1 LATPRRDVG
10 ARERGLPSVN
20 QAKAEQRR
28 AVVFGRVRLS
38 GVPPHFWLW
47 SLTAIGLFSVVY
59 WRIAQ
64 GHLES
69 AKAQVMAKQR
79 AIART
84 IGPSI
89 LPFRDKVEGWAT
101 ELAGPYPGDRVIA
114 APAYDQIR
122 QSPGVYLRLR
132 LANAKTAK
140 DIRKAAR
147 VSLHD
152 GFTSCMFVHKDA
164 PDPTQG
170 PACKVTSECAPGK
183 LCNEWSVCTDP
194 PVPYNMRLAYR
205 TLRVLSNEWTDELH
219 GATSEL
225 AVTAYDR
232 DLDSVTRY
240 DVRIAAEILARSRY
254 FTLVLDEDPTEGLPK
269 EIPDAGETPEERV
282 QRIGHPARV
291 GIWDLSDGRQVL
303 RLRSDASGEFVA
315 MGVRKVQPP
324 EIVAAEARQVNGCT
338 LALAVRAALGHDER

>member
-1 LATPRRDVG
+1 LSAPRREVG
-10 ARERGLPSVN
+10 ARERGLPAVN
-20 QAKAEQRR
+20 QAKVEQRR
-28 AVVFGRVRLS
+28 ALVLGRVRLS

-89 LPFRDKVEGWAT
+89 LPFRDKVERWAV
-101 ELAGPYPGDRVIA
+101 ELAGAYPGDLV
-114 APAYDQIR
+114 APGAPYDQIR
-122 QSPGVYLRLR
+122 QSAGVYLRLR
-132 LANAKTAK
+132 LANAKTPK

-152 GFTSCMFVHKDA
+152 GFTSCMFVQKDA
-164 PDPTQG
+164 TDPTKG
-170 PACKVTSECAPGK
+170 PECRTTSQCSPGK
-183 LCNEWSVCTDP
+183 LCNEWNVCSEP

-219 GATSEL
+219 GTTSEL
-225 AVTAYDR
+225 VVNAYDR

-240 DVRIAAEILARSRY
+240 DVRIAADILARSKY
-254 FTLVLDEDPTEGLPK
+254 FTLVLDEDPPSGPPK
-269 EIPDAGETPEERV
+269 ELPDAGETPEERV
-282 QRIGHPARV
+282 QRVGHPARV
-291 GIWDLSDGRQVL
+291 GIWDLTDGHQVL
-303 RLRSDASGEFVA
+303 RLRSDASGEFVP
-315 MGVRKVQPP
+315 MGERVVRDPA
-324 EIVAAEARQVNGCT
+324 ILAAQARQVNGCA
-338 LALAVRAALGHDER
+338 LALAVRAKLGDDGR